1 MIPDP
6 GGCRCG
12 CDASPVFE
20 TVLLRSKGFSSL
32 PVHHGR
38 GEIGRGAKCSE
49 NSEMESK
56 ACWRT
61 GRDSNPRYPCEVR
74 TFSKGV
80 LSTTQPPILGTCV
93 ARRLHTAA
101 KVRQPSRE
109 GNPAVFRRLE
119 ITRRVVALCGHA
131 HALAP
136 RSGPPRFVL
145 AFRGRE
151 EEGTQGDQQA
161 ETGRAGR
168 LDALRREFRA
178 DRGLRALACS
188 GRGNVVRHWH
198 RRTYIES
205 GGHRRKVRAIF
216 SCRYSFRSGESRG
229 FSILSA
235 RCRIGGGIGFRR
247 TCRSGG
253 SPPQLETKKDAEE
266 DPAKP

>member
-1 MIPDP
+1 MPV
-6 GGCRCG
+6 CG
-12 CDASPVFE
+12 CAEGMRVAKLPPAFEPVFA
-20 TVLLRSKGFSSL
+20 TLKGFSSL
-32 PVHHGR
+32 PVRQGR
-38 GEIGRGAKCSE
+38 GDIGEE
-49 NSEMESK
+49 NGSLRK
-56 ACWRT
+56 AGMNQRKSWRT

-109 GNPAVFRRLE
+109 GNLAVFRRLE
-119 ITRRVVALCGHA
+119 ITPQAVALCGHA

-136 RSGPPRFVL
+136 RSGPSRFVL

-151 EEGTQGDQQA
+151 EGGTQGDQQA

-253 SPPQLETKKDAEE
+253 SPA
-266 DPAKP
+266 AA